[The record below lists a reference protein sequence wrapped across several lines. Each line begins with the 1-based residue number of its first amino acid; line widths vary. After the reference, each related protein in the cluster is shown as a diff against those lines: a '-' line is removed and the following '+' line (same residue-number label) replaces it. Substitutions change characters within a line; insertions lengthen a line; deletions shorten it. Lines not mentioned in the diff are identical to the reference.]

1 MKYTRPI
8 YGLCMYLCGMI
19 EKLLRTVYINLQRE
33 TIYIPSQMIT
43 LGTLLD
49 YDSNKTLVDVL
60 GFDQMRCLRYYLLV
74 DKGDNRVG
82 RNIRNDLAH
91 LSESMKISLNRN
103 TPIQLL
109 LFLNSVINSL
119 VLYYINKADI

>member
-1 MKYTRPI
+1 
-8 YGLCMYLCGMI
+8 
-19 EKLLRTVYINLQRE
+19 LRTVYINLQRE